1 MVVTTYKG
9 NNRWVAFFTHFD
21 STDSFFLIPWC
32 SWTKEKLKSRT
43 PFSVSHEVPVWGMV
57 KRCQHGSFFVLC
69 TQEEASWPQVLEIH
83 GHTSRWRAEN
93 RTGKEHKLLRTSPWG
108 DVFSGENQSIARS
121 TEISE
126 MAQLHPL
133 VMKKNNWAQRGGDL
147 VSSHSRWGVLAGVYL
162 S

>member
-1 MVVTTYKG
+1 MTYKG
-9 NNRWVAFFTHFD
+9 NNRWVAFFTRFD
-21 STDSFFLIPWC
+21 STIASSLSLGALGLKRSWSPEPLSQFHMEFPCGVWWRDASMVPFL
-32 SWTKEKLKSRT
+32 
-43 PFSVSHEVPVWGMV
+43 
-57 KRCQHGSFFVLC
+57 FFVRKRKH
-69 TQEEASWPQVLEIH
+69 QVLEIH

-93 RTGKEHKLLRTSPWG
+93 RTGKEHILLRTSPWG